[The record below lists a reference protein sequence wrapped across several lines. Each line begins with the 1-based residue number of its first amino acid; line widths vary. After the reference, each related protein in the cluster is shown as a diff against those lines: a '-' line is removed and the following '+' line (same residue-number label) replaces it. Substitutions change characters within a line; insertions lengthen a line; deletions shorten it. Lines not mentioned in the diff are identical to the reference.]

1 MNFSKELFWDV
12 DPESIDQDKHAR
24 FVIGRVLSR
33 GMMSDFLELQRT
45 YSKERIRRELP
56 LCRSL
61 DPKTVSFCSVY
72 FGLKKENFKCYATK
86 LSNQKHWI
94 Y

>member
-1 MNFSKELFWDV
+1 MNFSKKLFWDV

-24 FVIGRVLSR
+24 FVIERVLSR
-33 GMMSDFLELQRT
+33 GTMSDFLELQRT
-45 YSKERIRRELP
+45 YSKERIRQELP

-61 DPKTVSFCSVY
+61 DPKTVSFCSVFY
-72 FGLKKENFKCYATK
+72 GLNKEDFKCYTTK

>member
-1 MNFSKELFWDV
+1 MKFPKELFWDV

-24 FVIGRVLSR
+24 FVIERVLSR
-33 GMMSDFLELQRT
+33 GTMSDFLELQRI
-45 YSKERIRRELP
+45 YSKEWIRGELHF
-56 LCRSL
+56 CRSL
-61 DPKTVSFCSVY
+61 DTKTVSFCSVY
-72 FGLKKENFKCYATK
+72 YGLKKEDFKCYTTK